1 MLGFRTKSLETQ
13 PTLGDELKAWREK
26 RGMSTAQI
34 SKESNVQEKYII
46 ALEKNDYSEMLEMLY
61 AKNFLKSYLEVLGL
75 KKSKFLKT
83 FENEWQL
90 ARKTNEPESGA
101 RKLIKSPGLYQM
113 AVTPRLLK
121 IFLTSLVGVAI
132 IFYLGWQINLL
143 LKPPVL
149 ELTYPPNDLITTKAQ
164 VQIKGSTDP
173 EAIIEINNQEVVTD
187 SLGSFDHTLDLQ
199 RGLNIVTI
207 KAWKRHSR
215 SVTYYKK
222 IILESN

>member
-1 MLGFRTKSLETQ
+1 M
-13 PTLGDELKAWREK
+13 GDELKAWREK
-26 RGMSTAQI
+26 REMSVAEVAE
-34 SKESNVQEKYII
+34 KSNLQEKHII
-46 ALEKNDYSEMLEMLY
+46 ALERNDYTEMPEVLY

-75 KKSKFLKT
+75 KQSKFLKT
-83 FENEWQL
+83 FESEWQL
-90 ARKTNEPESGA
+90 AHKTQAPEIKKRKII
-101 RKLIKSPGLYQM
+101 RSPGLYQM
-113 AVTPRLLK
+113 VVTPRLLK
-121 IFLTSLVGVAI
+121 IFLASLVGVAI
-132 IFYLGWQINLL
+132 IFYLGWQIDLL

-149 ELTYPPNDLITTKAQ
+149 ELTYPPDDLITAKAQ
-164 VQIKGSTDP
+164 VQVKGSTDP

-215 SVTYYKK
+215 SVTYHKK

>member
-1 MLGFRTKSLETQ
+1 MLGFRTKSLETR

-26 RGMSTAQI
+26 RKMSVAEVAE
-34 SKESNVQEKYII
+34 KSNLQAKYIL
-46 ALEKNDYSEMLEMLY
+46 ALERNDYSEMPELLY

-75 KKSKFLKT
+75 KQSKFLAT
-83 FENEWQL
+83 FDNEWQL
-90 ARKTNEPESGA
+90 AHKTQGPEIKKG
-101 RKLIKSPGLYQM
+101 KILKSPGLYQM
-113 AVTPRLLK
+113 LVTPQLLK
-121 IFLTSLVGVAI
+121 IFLVSLAGIAI
-132 IFYLGWQINLL
+132 IFYLGWQIDLL

-149 ELTYPPNDLITTKAQ
+149 ELTYPPDDSITTKAQ
-164 VQIKGSTDP
+164 IQVKGSTDP
-173 EAIIEINNQEVVTD
+173 EAIIEINNQEVITD